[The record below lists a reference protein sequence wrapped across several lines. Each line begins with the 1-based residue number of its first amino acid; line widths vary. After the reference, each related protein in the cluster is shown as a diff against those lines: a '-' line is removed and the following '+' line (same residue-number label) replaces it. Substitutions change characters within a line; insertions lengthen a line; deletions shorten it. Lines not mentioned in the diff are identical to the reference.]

1 MKRFAGNAAYSAGA
15 TPRGCGCPFTL
26 CRPPGWRGGALC
38 QPALAG
44 QRRHRRRLGKR
55 PCAVAEV

>member
-1 MKRFAGNAAYSAGA
+1 MPLGNSTRLRLPLPVMQAA
-15 TPRGCGCPFTL
+15 RL
-26 CRPPGWRGGALC
+26 KGGALC